1 MNPLLFLSGLSLSTK
16 AFLILSVFLSGFYA
30 GWQIHGWK
38 KDAGQARST
47 KTQIKTATALANES
61 KPIIE
66 KKVAEE
72 QKTQIVY
79 RTIREKIYEK
89 NDTGICFD
97 AESLK
102 LWNDAIAGADNYR
115 SKPAR
120 TPATDDA
127 AERYVANVEQV
138 LSNAADNFETCN
150 RNSIK
155 HNALI
160 EKVESLQGKIC
171 VCGE

>member
-1 MNPLLFLSGLSLSTK
+1 MNPLAFFSGLSLSTK
-16 AFLILSVFLSGFYA
+16 VFMIAAVFLGGLA
-30 GWQIHGWK
+30 TGWQIHGWK
-38 KDAGQARST
+38 TDAGIARST
-47 KTQIKTATALANES
+47 KTQIKTATALGNES

-127 AERYVANVEQV
+127 VANVEQV